1 MPPDSFA
8 RLTFRG
14 TRFDRAAMPLE
25 ALPELAAYRD
35 LVLAFARILY
45 KKQNP
50 DRQRLPKG
58 FDESLKLVLERL
70 EAGSTVAAV
79 ARKTSPPEGLFDAEG
94 EHDYFGEAR
103 DLITEIID
111 KEGESELAPEFEDA
125 LGRFTAFGRT
135 LSDDESIV
143 VSTESRTGKTPY
155 TRSVR
160 KRILLRHQT
169 TYEDEVLLVGEVRMA
184 DLDKEG
190 FSLRIASG
198 RRIDV
203 QTLPLFFPLA
213 LRSLQGA
220 ATVRIRGT
228 GLYDAQGVLIRV
240 PMASDVSLDEEGNT
254 ASGNRFGCPA
264 SLDHQLEG
272 LLSLPAGWYD
282 GEGESYR
289 SESIGWL
296 KSLMDSLTTAFELPT
311 PYVYPAVDG
320 AVRFEWSTAG
330 REVTL
335 SITPS
340 DRKGWALAMDARTTE
355 HSELQMEFSQPG
367 AESRLGRFLAEHLG
381 GDGTGHVRTAG

>member
-272 LLSLPAGWYD
+272 LLS
-282 GEGESYR
+282 
-289 SESIGWL
+289 
-296 KSLMDSLTTAFELPT
+296 
-311 PYVYPAVDG
+311 
-320 AVRFEWSTAG
+320 TAG